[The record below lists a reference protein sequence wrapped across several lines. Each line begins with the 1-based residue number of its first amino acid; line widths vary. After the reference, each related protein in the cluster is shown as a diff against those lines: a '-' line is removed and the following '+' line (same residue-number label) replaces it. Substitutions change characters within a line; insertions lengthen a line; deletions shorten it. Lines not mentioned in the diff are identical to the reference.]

1 MKFFSTL
8 SIRNKLLIVIL
19 PIILLLLVKEHERFI
34 GMELLELEWIYGCMR
49 IWLRCGDEME
59 DGHGNEKP
67 LMGIRGLCIEGPKRN
82 NY

>member
-1 MKFFSTL
+1 
-8 SIRNKLLIVIL
+8 
-19 PIILLLLVKEHERFI
+19 
-34 GMELLELEWIYGCMR
+34 MELLELEWIYGCMR